1 MNHTYQ
7 HQFIEHA
14 VSTGGL
20 EFHPKGRKLKSER
33 YSPYFFN
40 SGKYSTGSALT
51 ALALGYAQAII
62 ANWDKLRP
70 EVIFGPAYKGITL
83 ASAVAVELS
92 RLGYDLPFAFNR
104 KEAKEHAEGGVL
116 VGSVDGLRTLIIDD
130 VITDGATKVEAMEIV
145 KEHGGIPIGLV
156 IAFDRHERG
165 VATSQSAAQAFIER
179 FGLPVVSIVS
189 LTDMVE
195 YLGRMDVILPNN
207 LDRMQMSRLVIE
219 YGATYAPE
227 DL

>member
-1 MNHTYQ
+1 MTDTYQ
-7 HQFIEHA
+7 NEFIAHA
-14 VSTGGL
+14 ISSGAL
-20 EFHPKGRKLKSER
+20 ELLPDGRELKSKR
-33 YSPYFFN
+33 RSPYFFN
-40 SGKYSTGSALT
+40 SGKYSSGSTLT
-51 ALALGYAQAII
+51 ALAIGYAKAII
-62 ANWDKLRP
+62 TNWEELQP

-92 RLGYDLPFAFNR
+92 RLGYDVPFAFNR

-116 VGSVDGLRTLIIDD
+116 VGSVAGLRTLIIDD

-145 KEHGGIPIGLV
+145 QEHDGLPIGLV
-156 IAFDRHERG
+156 IAFDRQERG
-165 VATSQSAAQAFIER
+165 IATPQSAAQAFSKR

-189 LTDMVE
+189 LTDLVE
-195 YLGRMDVILPNN
+195 YLGRVDVTLPNN
-207 LDRMQMSRLVIE
+207 LDRMQMSRLIIE